1 MSNIPIVVFNRHQN
15 LYKKK
20 KDLFLSLKKRC
31 SVINTNI
38 NKYGKI
44 TFNEKKF
51 IMGINKSLDLKSHE
65 IVRKFAIGQT

>member
-1 MSNIPIVVFNRHQN
+1 M
-15 LYKKK
+15 
-20 KDLFLSLKKRC
+20 
-31 SVINTNI
+31 INTNI